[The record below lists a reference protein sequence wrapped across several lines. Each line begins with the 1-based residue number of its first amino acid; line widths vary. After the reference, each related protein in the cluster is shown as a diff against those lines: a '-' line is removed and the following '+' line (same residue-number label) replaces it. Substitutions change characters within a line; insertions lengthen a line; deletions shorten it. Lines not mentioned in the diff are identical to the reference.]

1 MRILATEPDATAREL
16 RTRLRDEGFLAVV
29 RSSVAAGVTLRSAA
43 ALEETLER
51 ILAEHAPGADIHV
64 FAYGSLMWNPALEH
78 VGQARAKVHG
88 WHRSFCLR
96 NLFGRG
102 QPGRP
107 GLMLALDRGGSCN
120 GVLLRIAGHCAR
132 EELAI
137 LWRREM
143 TWGTYDARWV
153 TACADGARVRAITF
167 VANRRHERYVK
178 ALPVAEAAGLI
189 NSGEGSLGT
198 CRAYFDATLAK
209 LGELGIE
216 DHRMEQLR
224 RAVCARPGRE

>member
-1 MRILATEPDATAREL
+1 MATVLDATAREL
-16 RTRLRDEGFLAVV
+16 RARLRDERFLATV
-29 RSSVAAGVTLRSAA
+29 RSSVPAGVTLRSAA
-43 ALEETLER
+43 ALEETLEQT
-51 ILAEHAPGADIHV
+51 LLQHPVDADIHV

-78 VGQARAKVHG
+78 VGQATATVHG

-102 QPGRP
+102 GPARP
-107 GLMLALDRGGSCN
+107 GLMLALDRGGSCK
-120 GVLLRIAGHCAR
+120 GVLLRIAAHCAR

-153 TACADGARVRAITF
+153 TAWVDGAPVPAVTF
-167 VANRRHERYVK
+167 VANRGHVRYVK
-178 ALPVAEAAGLI
+178 GLPASEAARLI
-189 NSGEGSLGT
+189 NSGEGNLGT

-209 LGELGIE
+209 LRELGIE

-224 RAVCARPGRE
+224 RAVCAHPGCE

>member
-1 MRILATEPDATAREL
+1 MTTELDATAREL
-16 RTRLRDEGFLAVV
+16 RARLRDERFLATV
-29 RSSVAAGVTLRSAA
+29 RRSVPDGVTLRSAA
-43 ALEETLER
+43 ALEESLER
-51 ILAEHAPGADIHV
+51 TLLQHAPGADIHV

-96 NLFGRG
+96 NVFGRG
-102 QPGRP
+102 RPGRP

-120 GVLLRIAGHCAR
+120 GVVLRIAGHCAR

-143 TWGTYDARWV
+143 TWGTYDARRV
-153 TACADGARVRAITF
+153 TAWVDGAPVPAVTF
-167 VANRRHERYVK
+167 VANRGHVRYVK
-178 ALPVAEAAGLI
+178 GLPASEAARLI
-189 NSGEGSLGT
+189 NSGEGNLGT

-209 LGELGIE
+209 LRELGIE

-224 RAVCARPGRE
+224 RAVCVHPGCE